1 MDISLSDKNF
11 MTSTDKPAI
20 SRELARRLLPLALV
34 LGFLLSL
41 FMPGLYCLFEYKK
54 MEGEAGA
61 YARQLAEKI
70 KPLVA
75 TSPDLWK
82 YQATKYSEIINS
94 FIPGTGISSIAI
106 LDEDSHPINQY
117 NHTSS
122 SDGILGSLE
131 IRGRQAPIIFNNHR
145 IGEIHIGRSA
155 DRFLLTFC
163 LVFFACLLTGV
174 PLSLLLYKLPLNI
187 VTKLEAQ
194 LIDYQRTLEEKS
206 KLEELNR
213 QLQKTESLH
222 RMAGAIAH
230 HFNNKLGIVIGNLEL
245 ALDDTPREAETI
257 QPLSEAM
264 QGALKAAEVS
274 GLMLTYLGQTTGKHV
289 EVDLVQLCRRSLPLL
304 QAAAPK
310 DVIFKVDLP
319 SPGPILH
326 GNINQMQ
333 QVLTN
338 IISNSWEAIGTGR
351 GTISLT
357 VRRVAPSEISTA
369 NRLPIDWQV
378 QNVLYACME
387 ISDSGCGIGEN
398 DIEKI
403 FDPFYSTKFTGRGLG
418 LPVALGIVKAHGGC
432 ITLESQVGTGSTF
445 RVYFPEVVAPQQT
458 ETAVAELAARPG
470 GGTVLLVED
479 DEMMRNM
486 VATMLGRLGFT
497 VLPAGDGREA
507 LQLFQQCSQDIRV
520 VLCDLSMPYMDGWE
534 TLVALRRIRPD
545 IPVILA
551 SGYDEAQVI
560 SGDHPELPQA
570 FLHKPYR
577 KILLEEALARA
588 LAG

>member
-1 MDISLSDKNF
+1 
-11 MTSTDKPAI
+11 MTSTHKPSI
-20 SRELARRLLPLALV
+20 SRELARRLFPLALA
-34 LGFLLSL
+34 LGFLLSV

-54 MEGEAGA
+54 VEGEAGA

-82 YQATKYSEIINS
+82 YQATKYSYIINS

-106 LDEDSHPINQY
+106 LDEVSHPINQY

-122 SDGILGSLE
+122 SDDIFGPLE
-131 IRGRQAPIIFNNHR
+131 IRGRPAPIIFNNHR

-155 DRFLLTFC
+155 DRFLLISC
-163 LVFFACLLTGV
+163 LVFLACLLTGL
-174 PLSLLLYKLPLNI
+174 PLSLLIYKIPLNI

-230 HFNNKLGIVIGNLEL
+230 HFNNQLGVVIGNLEL
-245 ALDDTPREAETI
+245 ALDDMPREAETI
-257 QPLSEAM
+257 EPLSEAM

-274 GLMLTYLGQTTGKHV
+274 GLMLTYLGQTTGKHT

-310 DVIFKVDLP
+310 GVIFKVDLP

-326 GNINQMQ
+326 GNSNQIQ
-333 QVLTN
+333 QILTN
-338 IISNSWEAIGTGR
+338 LMSNGWEAIGSGR
-351 GTISLT
+351 GTIGLT
-357 VRRVAPSEISTA
+357 VRTVAPAEIPTVH
-369 NRLPIDWQV
+369 RLPIDWQV
-378 QNVLYACME
+378 RNALHACLE
-387 ISDSGCGIGEN
+387 ISDSGCGIDEK

-418 LPVALGIVKAHGGC
+418 LPVVLGIVKVHGGG
-432 ITLESQVGTGSTF
+432 ITLESQAGAGSTF
-445 RVYFPEVVAPQQT
+445 RVYFPEVVAPRRS
-458 ETAVAELAARPG
+458 EAVYAEPAARPG

-497 VLPAGDGREA
+497 VLPAGDGRQA
-507 LQLFQQCSQDIRV
+507 LQMFQQCPQDISV
-520 VLCDLSMPYMDGWE
+520 VLCDLSMPHMDGWE
-534 TLVALRRIRPD
+534 TLAALRRIRPN

-577 KILLEEALARA
+577 KSLLEEALAKA
-588 LAG
+588 LVR